1 MQARQFPSLVTSWDL
16 SKSPI
21 ISQAK
26 KVMLTWSLSLI
37 IFKSQSL
44 TECIDIYT
52 KKLIDIPLTS
62 TSKLILQPQTLG
74 TRSLQ
79 LNYVLIMGGDMTVSH
94 GGLKKQKPF
103 FVGGITYIHIWI
115 NFITG

>member
-1 MQARQFPSLVTSWDL
+1 MASWDF

-21 ISQAK
+21 ISQTEKAT
-26 KVMLTWSLSLI
+26 LTWSLSLI

-62 TSKLILQPQTLG
+62 TSKLIPQPQTLG
-74 TRSLQ
+74 TRRLKH
-79 LNYVLIMGGDMTVSH
+79 NYVLIMGGGVTVSRVD
-94 GGLKKQKPF
+94 LKGQKPF
-103 FVGGITYIHIWI
+103 FVEGITYICIWV